1 MAREFME
8 PFYFKKMEGT
18 PLDGVGVGYCGGPT
32 GATTPDE
39 TDATNNNH
47 HNSQQSSLHPNS
59 TTSSSTTTTT
69 TTTSNNM
76 NNNNN
81 TTTDMMDAMKRK
93 WVLFQ
98 ANLDTMLQGIGFPQP
113 FNRRRTGE
121 GSGGGGGPGTGGG
134 DKESTA
140 LTTTDEKKRNHN
152 DTTSSNPS
160 RANAHHHQAQLHHR
174 TGEAA
179 ATNSSSSTS
188 PSDAAVVVQQ
198 EHIEMALLS
207 QGELR
212 LGVGHDFVLKQLSN
226 PTWCDKCGDF
236 IWGVYKQCLKCRH
249 CQYTCHEKCR
259 QLVTLDCKNSLPNS
273 GSDGSIE
280 TSLSEPASTPGSNS
294 TISDTSPND
303 ETDSGYRSGPIP
315 EEILPKKQPSQAT
328 LNREDLKRKLQE
340 YNNNVSFANLAME
353 SDGETFQGFIKV
365 TLNLIRPITMS
376 LGARPPSIYEVL
388 TREHIVEQNTQS
400 ISFYMPRDTVKSIH
414 VDSETTTKEVISAL
428 LKKFKILDNPRKFAM
443 YEQELQ
449 NGKIVK
455 LRRVLDAECPLQI
468 CLGWGTENLQA
479 HRLVLQENE
488 ATGDIEWSN
497 FSLPELN
504 NFLKVLDREQ
514 DEHINQLQY
523 KYRMMKKV
531 ILQRLKEIRKCRNDV
546 SPTSPSAPTGN
557 GNHSPGGQTQKVI

>member
-236 IWGVYKQCLKCRH
+236 IWGVYKQCLKCRRKFVFFFFLSSFH
-249 CQYTCHEKCR
+249 PTFLFPTSVTPLFFFLTFPTLKSSCECHFR
-259 QLVTLDCKNSLPNS
+259 SRVIFLVFSYAF
-273 GSDGSIE
+273 
-280 TSLSEPASTPGSNS
+280 LSF
-294 TISDTSPND
+294 IIRSP
-303 ETDSGYRSGPIP
+303 YWIVR
-315 EEILPKKQPSQAT
+315 
-328 LNREDLKRKLQE
+328 
-340 YNNNVSFANLAME
+340 V
-353 SDGETFQGFIKV
+353 
-365 TLNLIRPITMS
+365 
-376 LGARPPSIYEVL
+376 LGA
-388 TREHIVEQNTQS
+388 
-400 ISFYMPRDTVKSIH
+400 F
-414 VDSETTTKEVISAL
+414 
-428 LKKFKILDNPRKFAM
+428 IL
-443 YEQELQ
+443 
-449 NGKIVK
+449 I
-455 LRRVLDAECPLQI
+455 
-468 CLGWGTENLQA
+468 
-479 HRLVLQENE
+479 
-488 ATGDIEWSN
+488 
-497 FSLPELN
+497 
-504 NFLKVLDREQ
+504 
-514 DEHINQLQY
+514 
-523 KYRMMKKV
+523 
-531 ILQRLKEIRKCRNDV
+531 
-546 SPTSPSAPTGN
+546 
-557 GNHSPGGQTQKVI
+557 

>member
-1 MAREFME
+1 M
-8 PFYFKKMEGT
+8 
-18 PLDGVGVGYCGGPT
+18 
-32 GATTPDE
+32 
-39 TDATNNNH
+39 
-47 HNSQQSSLHPNS
+47 PNIS
-59 TTSSSTTTTT
+59 
-69 TTTSNNM
+69 
-76 NNNNN
+76 
-81 TTTDMMDAMKRK
+81 
-93 WVLFQ
+93 
-98 ANLDTMLQGIGFPQP
+98 IY
-113 FNRRRTGE
+113 
-121 GSGGGGGPGTGGG
+121 
-134 DKESTA
+134 
-140 LTTTDEKKRNHN
+140 
-152 DTTSSNPS
+152 
-160 RANAHHHQAQLHHR
+160 
-174 TGEAA
+174 
-179 ATNSSSSTS
+179 
-188 PSDAAVVVQQ
+188 
-198 EHIEMALLS
+198 LS
-207 QGELR
+207 
-212 LGVGHDFVLKQLSN
+212 
-226 PTWCDKCGDF
+226 
-236 IWGVYKQCLKCRH
+236 Y

-523 KYRMMKKV
+523 KYRMMKK
-531 ILQRLKEIRKCRNDV
+531 LQRAMETTVLVDRPKKL
-546 SPTSPSAPTGN
+546 SSGQQTAPSGYISW
-557 GNHSPGGQTQKVI
+557 GILLSHSNLHRQQIQTNPPKDDGHTFQPPQFQILWCLALP